1 MRWGLYLTLPRS
13 LIFTAMKKIIMLLV
27 LVLIGF
33 YVNAQWWNPETTD
46 YDSVEYI
53 VMYELTFKEDTTHL
67 NWVRV
72 EKQMLSIGTCKTIS
86 SYRAYNNYKF
96 ISQLIK
102 ESKKGAE
109 ASLIWL
115 QSGQLNAAD
124 FAYVGTY
131 NIFKD
136 FEKRKITT
144 DDHIFQRGS
153 FTYEEPFDSF
163 NWQIT
168 SKIDTIHN
176 YVCQKAICDFGG
188 RTWEAWFTMEIPIS
202 DGPYKFCG
210 LPGLILNVTDT
221 QNHYSFNFLSIE
233 KPAEPMMVYRVAKD
247 RTKTTKE
254 EFLKLQERI
263 SKSISHVMSE
273 SISDEK
279 VVQRAVESQHQKNN
293 PIEIIDN

>member
-1 MRWGLYLTLPRS
+1 
-13 LIFTAMKKIIMLLV
+13 MKKLLISFV
-27 LVLIGF
+27 FVLIALNI
-33 YVNAQWWNPETTD
+33 NAQWWNPKTID
-46 YDSVEYI
+46 YDTVEYI
-53 VMYELTFKEDTTHL
+53 VTYELTFKEDTTHL
-67 NWVRV
+67 NWVRM
-72 EKQMLSIGTCKTIS
+72 EKQILSIGKGKTVS
-86 SYRAYNNYKF
+86 SYRAYNNHKY
-96 ISQLIK
+96 ISHLIE
-102 ESKKGAE
+102 ESKKGAN
-109 ASLIWL
+109 ASLLWL

-124 FAYVGTY
+124 FAYTGSY

-136 FEKRKITT
+136 YNDRKIIT

-163 NWQIT
+163 KWQIT
-168 SKIDTIHN
+168 SETDTITN
-176 YVCQKAICDFGG
+176 YICQKAICDFGG

-293 PIEIIDN
+293 PIEIINN